1 MGIFRRKSKPTD
13 EFRLGNGE
21 LQNQRNPRTF
31 FIPTRAEREAVTSGD
46 LVKLLFEIV
55 DPTDDMP
62 SAERMWVQVI
72 EVKSGRYVG
81 VLDNEPGA
89 LRSIGPGSRIEF
101 GPEHI
106 ISLMENWPMGELKAA
121 VSRRSHVEDLRPRYA
136 CRDEPLRPEDSG
148 WQVLV
153 GDETDE
159 ELSDASNVLL
169 QPLGF
174 VADRWPELR
183 SMFDAGEVGSEWVWD
198 DTTSAYVR
206 LSAQG

>member
-1 MGIFRRKSKPTD
+1 MGIFQRKPRRAD

-21 LQNQRNPRTF
+21 LRNQQNPRTF
-31 FIPTRAEREAVTSGD
+31 FIPTRAEREAVKPGD

-62 SAERMWVQVI
+62 SAERMWVQVT
-72 EVKSGRYVG
+72 EAEGGRYVG
-81 VLDNEPGA
+81 ALDNQPGA
-89 LRSIGPGSRIEF
+89 LKSIGPGSRIEF

-106 ISLMENWPMGELKAA
+106 ISLTDSWPLGELKAA
-121 VSRRSHVEDLRPRYA
+121 VSRRSHMEDLRPRYA
-136 CRDEPLRPEDSG
+136 CRDEPLRPQDSG

-169 QPLGF
+169 QALGF
-174 VADRWPELR
+174 VSDRWPELR
-183 SMFDAGEVGSEWVWD
+183 PVFDAGEVGSKWVWD
-198 DTTSAYVR
+198 DATSAYVR
-206 LSAQG
+206 LSTEN

>member
-1 MGIFRRKSKPTD
+1 MGIFRRKAKPTG

-21 LQNQRNPRTF
+21 LRHQQNPRTF
-31 FIPTRAEREAVTSGD
+31 FIPSRAEREAVRPGD
-46 LVKLLFEIV
+46 LVKLLFELV

-62 SAERMWVQVI
+62 SAERMWVQVTHAQG
-72 EVKSGRYVG
+72 GRYVG
-81 VLDNEPGA
+81 TLDNEPGA
-89 LRSIGPGSRIEF
+89 LTSIGPGSRIEF

-106 ISLMENWPMGELKAA
+106 ITLMEQWPMGDLKAV
-121 VSRRSHVEDLRPRYA
+121 VSRRSHVEDLRPRFA

-159 ELSDASNVLL
+159 ELDDAANVLL

-183 SMFDAGEVGSEWVWD
+183 PMFDAGEVGSEWVWD
-198 DTTSAYVR
+198 DATGAYVR
-206 LSAQG
+206 LSDEG

>member
-1 MGIFRRKSKPTD
+1 MGIFRRKSKPAE

-21 LQNQRNPRTF
+21 LRNQQNPRTF
-31 FIPTRAEREAVTSGD
+31 FIPTRAEREAVKPGE
-46 LVKLLFEIV
+46 LVKLLFEVV

-62 SAERMWVQVI
+62 SAERMWVKVSAA
-72 EVKSGRYVG
+72 KGGRYVG
-81 VLDNEPGA
+81 ELDNEPRS
-89 LRSIGPGSRIEF
+89 LKSIGPGSRIEF

-106 ISLMENWPMGELKAA
+106 ISLMDNWPLGSLKAV
-121 VSRRSHVEDLRPRYA
+121 VSKRSHVQDVRPRYA
-136 CRDEPLRPEDSG
+136 CRDESLKPQDSG

-159 ELSDASNVLL
+159 EFSDASNVLL

-183 SMFDAGEVGSEWVWD
+183 PMFDAGEVGSEWVWD
-198 DTTSAYVR
+198 ESSNAYVR
-206 LSAQG
+206 LASEG